1 MKQGIHLFSPGVRL
15 QFFHSDNMTTNSS
28 VWNEQKRGWRS
39 LKGLHPTAIHLE
51 RISLIREK
59 SSEYLAQAANLETL
73 LLDLGLN
80 DEGIDEFPASLRP
93 FCGSGLRIWQYPSQF
108 SKYLIQLSKL
118 QVRSYLEIGIRHGGS
133 FVATVEFLDRFL
145 QLDFAIAL
153 DVIPCPSMTDYKA
166 VNPRAEFACIN
177 TLSTDFDVLI
187 DRLKP
192 IDLVFID
199 SHHQQSQCRR
209 EFAAVKDAAS
219 MIAFHDISNVSCPGV
234 SRVWDEGKAT
244 GDYECYEYND
254 QYDDMGPYM
263 GIGLA
268 IRKERLR

>member
-1 MKQGIHLFSPGVRL
+1 MI
-15 QFFHSDNMTTNSS
+15 TNSS

-59 SSEYLAQAANLETL
+59 SPEYLAQAANLETL

-80 DEGIDEFPASLRP
+80 DEGIDEFPASLHP

-118 QVRSYLEIGIRHGGS
+118 QIRSYLEIGIRHGGS
-133 FVATVEFLDRFL
+133 FVATVEVLDRFS

-166 VNPRAEFACIN
+166 VNPRTEFACIN
-177 TLSTDFDVLI
+177 TLSADFGALI
-187 DRLKP
+187 DSLKT

-199 SHHQQSQCRR
+199 SHHEESQCRR
-209 EFAAVKDAAS
+209 EFAAVKDAAK
-219 MIAFHDISNVSCPGV
+219 MIAFHDISNVTWPDV
-234 SRVWDEGKAT
+234 RKVWNEVNSMDE
-244 GDYECYEYND
+244 YQCFEYTD
-254 QYDDMGPYM
+254 QYEGMGPYM

-268 IRKERLR
+268 VRKERFPS